1 MYIKDELIV
10 SYVMTDRCKNIENM
24 IKNLSTTQLEG
35 VFKILKQNDCE
46 YTINNNGVFFNLS
59 RLESEVLDKTEQFVT
74 YCIESKKEL
83 DKYESICRELNEN
96 LDTKKE
102 KEILPEEIIEID
114 LEKTT
119 IEVAKRIAPRMSS
132 SMKYYLLKKKFSK
145 TSQSNFIS
153 NMKFRE
159 LFRDEPLIKKN

>member
-1 MYIKDELIV
+1 
-10 SYVMTDRCKNIENM
+10 MTDRCKIIESM
-24 IKNLSTTQLEG
+24 IKNLSSTQLEG
-35 VFKILKQNDCE
+35 VFKILKQNNCE

-59 RLESEVLDKTEQFVT
+59 RLEPHVLDKTEQFVT

-102 KEILPEEIIEID
+102 NEKEVLPEEIIEID

-132 SMKYYLLKKKFSK
+132 SMKYYLLKKKFAK
-145 TSQSNFIS
+145 TCQTNFIS

-159 LFRDEPLIKKN
+159 LFKEEPLIKN

>member
-1 MYIKDELIV
+1 MA
-10 SYVMTDRCKNIENM
+10 DRYRAIESM
-24 IKNLSTTQLEG
+24 IKSLSSTQLEEL
-35 VFKILKQNDCE
+35 FKILYENKCE
-46 YTINNNGVFFNLS
+46 YTINNNGVFFNLA
-59 RLESEVLDKTEQFVT
+59 RLNDEVLDKTECFVE

-102 KEILPEEIIEID
+102 VEIPPEEISEID

-132 SMKYYLLKKKFSK
+132 SMRYYLLKKKFSK
-145 TSQSNFIS
+145 SCHVNYIS

-159 LFRDEPLIKKN
+159 LCKEEPILKKLTD

>member
-1 MYIKDELIV
+1 
-10 SYVMTDRCKNIENM
+10 M
-24 IKNLSTTQLEG
+24 IKNLSSTQLEG

-59 RLESEVLDKTEQFVT
+59 RLEPDVLDKTELFVT

-102 KEILPEEIIEID
+102 DEKEVLPEEIIEID

-145 TSQSNFIS
+145 TCQTNFIS

-159 LFRDEPLIKKN
+159 LFKEEPLIKKN